1 MLASA
6 VIIHLMADEYPAY
19 LKAMDVFILLYL
31 IWILTFIDKQRD
43 ELIIEKSAL

>member
-6 VIIHLMADEYPAY
+6 VIIHLMVDENPAY
-19 LKAMDVFILLYL
+19 LKAMDVLILLYL

-43 ELIIEKSAL
+43 ELIIE